1 MSLDNIVTEN
11 KLLESAFKKLEERKN
26 GNGKTKFDQLK
37 PKQKEEQLKRVFGE
51 NNHILF
57 DLRLKNV
64 LNSCDNKKI

>member
-1 MSLDNIVTEN
+1 MNLENLTIEN
-11 KLLESAFKKLEERKN
+11 KLLESAFKKLEEWKN
-26 GNGKTKFDQLK
+26 GNGRTKFDQLK
-37 PKQKEEQLKRVFGE
+37 PKQKEEQLRKIFGE